1 MNKRQKDIL
10 IDFIIVI
17 GVTVIAIVSMINFKD
32 WANRS
37 EAMRAMQQLSQV
49 ILRYRNENGSVPPQ
63 SYIDS
68 IKENLEGHVRLG
80 KLKYRAQWLDLES
93 TPDEILAYS
102 EKNYRSFIGK
112 GFVVLRL
119 DGTVEWLERD
129 KFQAVLSRR
138 QTPLEIQM
146 LQQ

>member
-10 IDFIIVI
+10 IDCAIVI
-17 GVTVIAIVSMINFKD
+17 VVTVIAIVSMINFKD
-32 WANRS
+32 WVNRS
-37 EAMRAMQQLSQV
+37 EAIRAMQHLAQIV
-49 ILRYRNENGSVPPQ
+49 LRYRNEHGAVPPQ
-63 SYIDS
+63 SYVDS
-68 IKENLEGHVRLG
+68 IRENLEGHVRLG
-80 KLKYRAQWLDLES
+80 KLIYRAQWLDLES

-119 DGTVEWLERD
+119 DGTVEWLD
-129 KFQAVLSRR
+129 KKKFQTILNQQ

-146 LQQ
+146 LQK